1 MATTTTTK
9 KKLVYKQDSD
19 GVFRL
24 KREHSSPTLD
34 KPYRSVADCANELI
48 DCAYTITDAPA
59 APTLQGAPAPSPT
72 HPAKKTN
79 FELALRRVEIASAAR
94 PASLDIPSAHLP
106 TSILDLPTI
115 ASLRVPLLS
124 MSAPMERFHG
134 PSFIGGVV
142 LAVALHRMSPLIF
155 DQAQS
160 LFHVLKVVT
169 LWGVAAL
176 AVAWYMGLV
185 KPLDFVVVKDVLV
198 GATHRIN
205 GAGAPHVAIEEPTQ
219 YPRTAVPD
227 DISVTSTES
236 ARRKGRS
243 RLASPAKTKNTL
255 TSVKPYYHPQ
265 KPPPAPIA
273 IPPIPETPATPNPT
287 PFRLQFQPPPPLARH
302 STDDVRVRRAPELRR
317 NLHQSSYD
325 VRPAHP
331 DPHARDFG
339 DELPFIN
346 KVNLLD
352 ERAAAPP
359 RHPARRAA
367 LPQRELPEVPRR
379 VSTESLGNL
388 LLGRLNTVLS
398 KKSVLGTRANYKKF
412 IDNVY
417 DDND

>member
-1 MATTTTTK
+1 MATTTTIK
-9 KKLVYKQDSD
+9 KKLVYKQDTD

-24 KREHSSPTLD
+24 KRENTSPTLD
-34 KPYRSVADCANELI
+34 KPQKSVTDYANELI
-48 DCAYTITDAPA
+48 DCAYTITDTPA
-59 APTLQGAPAPSPT
+59 SPTLQRAPITPSPT
-72 HPAKKTN
+72 HAARKTN
-79 FELALRRVEIASAAR
+79 WEPARRPLEIASAAR
-94 PASLDIPSAHLP
+94 PASLDIPSANLP

-115 ASLRVPLLS
+115 ESFKIPFVL

-160 LFHVLKVVT
+160 LFNVLKVVT

-185 KPLDFVVVKDVLV
+185 KPLDLAVVKDVLV
-198 GATHRIN
+198 GATHRIY
-205 GAGAPHVAIEEPTQ
+205 GAGAPHVTIKEPTEF
-219 YPRTAVPD
+219 PRTAVPD
-227 DISVTSTES
+227 DISVSSAES
-236 ARRKGRS
+236 ARLKGRS
-243 RLASPAKTKNTL
+243 RLTSPAKAKNTL
-255 TSVKPYYHPQ
+255 TSVKPYYHP

-273 IPPIPETPATPNPT
+273 IPPIPETPVTPNLT
-287 PFRLQFQPPPPLARH
+287 PFRLQFQPLPPLARH
-302 STDDVRVRRAPELRR
+302 NTDDARVRRAPELRR
-317 NLHQSSYD
+317 NLHQSSFD
-325 VRPAHP
+325 VRPAHL
-331 DPHARDFG
+331 DPHTRDFA

-352 ERAAAPP
+352 ERAA
-359 RHPARRAA
+359 RHAARKVP
-367 LPQRELPEVPRR
+367 LPQRELPDVPRR

-412 IDNVY
+412 IDNFH